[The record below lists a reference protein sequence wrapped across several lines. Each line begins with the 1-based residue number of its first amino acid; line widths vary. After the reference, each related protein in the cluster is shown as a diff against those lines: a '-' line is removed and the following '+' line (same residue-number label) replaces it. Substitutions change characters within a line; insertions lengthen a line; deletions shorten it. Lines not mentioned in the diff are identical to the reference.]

1 MRESYY
7 CFVSEVVVW
16 PVLVGVLAVPVA
28 VAEPVLPPAVG
39 VMPICASTVELPV
52 EPAAVVPIEDEPLL
66 LLLVP
71 MVSVVLQP
79 ASAKAMMPPMSAV

>member
-1 MRESYY
+1 M
-7 CFVSEVVVW
+7 F
-16 PVLVGVLAVPVA
+16 VGVLAAPVA
-28 VAEPVLPPAVG
+28 VAGPVLALLVG

-66 LLLVP
+66 LLLLLVP

>member
-1 MRESYY
+1 
-7 CFVSEVVVW
+7 
-16 PVLVGVLAVPVA
+16 
-28 VAEPVLPPAVG
+28 
-39 VMPICASTVELPV
+39 LPV
-52 EPAAVVPIEDEPLL
+52 EPAAVVPIEDEPLLL